1 MVTAKTPENAK
12 KYICELCAFKC
23 RKLCD
28 FKRHLSTAKHA
39 KITND
44 AKMITNDAN
53 NTPQIFQC
61 ICSKEY
67 QYRSGLSRHKKACIF
82 TPSPPPPPEENIH
95 TTIEPIEPNSAE
107 LMVLVKEL
115 MIQMAIKNK
124 HQDELMIQ
132 MAIKNKHQDALIAQ
146 MAAKDK
152 HQDEL
157 ISQMAAKDKQQDDL
171 IKQNQE
177 LQNTMREMIPHIG
190 NNNNTTNTNS
200 NNTFNVQLYLEKECK
215 DAISLQDF
223 IKNIEI
229 NISHLV
235 AISKDGYV
243 DSISKLLIQSLN
255 NMAVTD
261 RPLHCTDLKRETVYI
276 KDMETWN
283 KSTADAPIMNGL
295 INSIENKYYAEVK
308 QYVRDNPQA
317 RELDTPEYNF
327 YAKACVHSLGN
338 YEDHDKLNKKIYKK
352 VLPEIKLDKTTA
364 S

>member
-1 MVTAKTPENAK
+1 MPKMPKNAK
-12 KYICELCAFKC
+12 KFECENCNFACSKQSNFNM
-23 RKLCD
+23 
-28 FKRHLSTAKHA
+28 HLTTAKH
-39 KITND
+39 IRLIN
-44 AKMITNDAN
+44 AN
-53 NTPQIFQC
+53 SSLLKNMPTKYKC
-61 ICSKEY
+61 ICGNEYKHASSLSK
-67 QYRSGLSRHKKACIF
+67 HKNSC
-82 TPSPPPPPEENIH
+82 TYTPPPPPQHEENIQ
-95 TTIEPIEPNSAE
+95 TTLESIEPNSAE
-107 LMVLVKEL
+107 LLILVKEL
-115 MIQMAIKNK
+115 MIQMAVKNK
-124 HQDELMIQ
+124 HQD
-132 MAIKNKHQDALIAQ
+132 DLIAQ

-152 HQDEL
+152 QQDEL
-157 ISQMAAKDKQQDDL
+157 I
-171 IKQNQE
+171 KQNLE

-190 NNNNTTNTNS
+190 NNNSTTNTNS
-200 NNTFNVQLYLEKECK
+200 NNTFNVQLYLENECK

-223 IKNIEI
+223 IRNIEI
-229 NISHLV
+229 NMSHLV

-243 DSISKLLIQSLN
+243 DSISNLLIQSLN
-255 NMAVTD
+255 KMAITD

-308 QYVRDNPQA
+308 QYVRDNPHA

-352 VLPEIKLDKTTA
+352 VLPEVKLDKTTA